1 MMCNTWNKSVLLMFD
16 VPLQTHR
23 YFLERLTGTRQLKIT
38 LIKRFLSFIS
48 QIENSPKLLP
58 NILLQTIRRD
68 CRSTTGA
75 NLQNI
80 LLMTNK
86 DDILQ
91 LDPQDTSQM
100 LYEPVSP
107 ENLWRIPLVKELI
120 DAKWGEAT
128 IDIFTNSEI
137 NDILEDIC
145 TS

>member
-1 MMCNTWNKSVLLMFD
+1 
-16 VPLQTHR
+16 
-23 YFLERLTGTRQLKIT
+23 
-38 LIKRFLSFIS
+38 
-48 QIENSPKLLP
+48 
-58 NILLQTIRRD
+58 
-68 CRSTTGA
+68 
-75 NLQNI
+75 
-80 LLMTNK
+80 MTNK

-128 IDIFTNSEI
+128 IDIFANSEI
-137 NDILEDIC
+137 SDILEDIC